1 MGEGSAD
8 AGIVDSSLGQQL
20 PSKDLHSVNGGGN
33 NKTASNIISLKGT
46 LANESIYVI

>member
-1 MGEGSAD
+1 MD
-8 AGIVDSSLGQQL
+8 AGIVDSSTGQQL

-46 LANESIYVI
+46 SANESMHVV